1 MIQKV
6 IDGIITAI
14 RTEYDSAHFKVYT
27 ELVEQGLRNPCFSVM
42 CLNPSVEV
50 IGKVRSR
57 RYYPFVIDYFSK
69 SDDEPVDE
77 CNTVY
82 ETLIECLSDITV
94 EDKIIH
100 GSNVSG
106 NVVDGVL
113 HFQITYDLFLLKKE
127 ELESMMQFEESTKVM
142 ERRITW
148 QKKKKNQKRFYS
160 QRNRL

>member
-27 ELVEQGLRNPCFSVM
+27 ELVEQGLKNPCFSVM

-50 IGKVRSR
+50 TGKVRSR
-57 RYYPFVIDYFSK
+57 RYYPFVIDYFPK

-82 ETLIECLSDITV
+82 ETLIECLKEAGLQEDGKTILY

-142 ERRITW
+142 
-148 QKKKKNQKRFYS
+148 
-160 QRNRL
+160 

>member
-14 RTEYDSAHFKVYT
+14 RTEYGSAHFKVYT
-27 ELVEQGLRNPCFSVM
+27 ELVEQGLKNPCFSVM

-50 IGKVRSR
+50 TGKVRSR
-57 RYYPFVIDYFSK
+57 RYYPFVIDYFPK

-82 ETLIECLSDITV
+82 ETLIECLGDITV

-106 NVVDGVL
+106 NVVDGV
-113 HFQITYDLFLLKKE
+113 
-127 ELESMMQFEESTKVM
+127 
-142 ERRITW
+142 
-148 QKKKKNQKRFYS
+148 
-160 QRNRL
+160 

>member
-69 SDDEPVDE
+69 SDDEP
-77 CNTVY
+77 C
-82 ETLIECLSDITV
+82 IILS
-94 EDKIIH
+94 
-100 GSNVSG
+100 SNV
-106 NVVDGVL
+106 
-113 HFQITYDLFLLKKE
+113 IP
-127 ELESMMQFEESTKVM
+127 SM
-142 ERRITW
+142 
-148 QKKKKNQKRFYS
+148 
-160 QRNRL
+160 RL

>member
-6 IDGIITAI
+6 IDGIIEAI
-14 RTEYDSAHFKVYT
+14 RTEYGSAHFKVYT
-27 ELVEQGLRNPCFSVM
+27 ELVEQGLKNPCFSVM

-50 IGKVRSR
+50 TGKVRSR
-57 RYYPFVIDYFSK
+57 RYYPFVIDYFPK

-82 ETLIECLSDITV
+82 ETLIECLGDITV

-142 ERRITW
+142 
-148 QKKKKNQKRFYS
+148 
-160 QRNRL
+160 

>member
-14 RTEYDSAHFKVYT
+14 RTEYGSAHFKVYT
-27 ELVEQGLRNPCFSVM
+27 ELVEQGLKNPCFSVM

-50 IGKVRSR
+50 TGKVRSR
-57 RYYPFVIDYFSK
+57 RYYPFVIDYFPK

-82 ETLIECLSDITV
+82 ETLIECLGDITV

-113 HFQITYDLFLLKKE
+113 HFQITYDLFLLKKDRVE
-127 ELESMMQFEESTKVM
+127 KGGFPFCKSFLESGNLSA
-142 ERRITW
+142 RLRSLRIG
-148 QKKKKNQKRFYS
+148 NVF
-160 QRNRL
+160 